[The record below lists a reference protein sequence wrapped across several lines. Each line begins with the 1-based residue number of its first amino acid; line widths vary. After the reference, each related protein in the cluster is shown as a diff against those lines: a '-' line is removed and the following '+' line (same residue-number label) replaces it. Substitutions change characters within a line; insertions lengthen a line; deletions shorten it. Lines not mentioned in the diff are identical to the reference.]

1 VFGYTLPN
9 IIIVLSLAGIVAL
22 LARRVG
28 EAEKSLENS
37 SESAKKVSR
46 FDWIRQGWLR
56 KASRFLLEAKGLY
69 HPEGSKLRLQHLL
82 SSQKQEQSTA
92 QGRKQPE
99 KHVEVKPRQDRPK
112 NAFAS
117 PKVSSIE
124 SRPKTATPKTATPKN
139 AIQTTPAERPTEK
152 NQVLKGRGPTVSPKP
167 LKLLKEAKSL
177 LDSKQYARARKIL
190 QDIAPSFMDEP
201 NVWAKLGFAQYQLE
215 DYAGAVHS
223 YSYALA
229 LDSNQPNRYY
239 NLSLAYLALGDH
251 ASALK
256 NIDKA
261 LVLDESEKYQKTK
274 DYIVKASAK

>member
-1 VFGYTLPN
+1 MFGYTLPN

-82 SSQKQEQSTA
+82 SSQKQEQGAA
-92 QGRKQPE
+92 QGRRLPE
-99 KHVEVKPRQDRPK
+99 KHVEVKLRQDRPK
-112 NAFAS
+112 VAAAS
-117 PKVSSIE
+117 PKVSSSE
-124 SRPKTATPKTATPKN
+124 AKPKTATTKS
-139 AIQTTPAERPTEK
+139 AIKTTPAEKPAEK

-215 DYAGAVHS
+215 DYTGAVHS

-274 DYIVKASAK
+274 DYIVKAGAKSV